1 MLKVVTHIDY
11 NVVGDGED
19 SEWSGGYVNP
29 DGVNPSQSVIPQST
43 QTTIEVPAKAVGV
56 VIVFPALFTVTR
68 TVAANLTDVPH
79 VMSSDVN
86 FWGPIKFPSPGF
98 VTNLVVSQNS
108 LAPEYWTFYW
118 L

>member
-11 NVVGDGED
+11 TLVGDGED

-29 DGVNPSQSVIPQST
+29 DGVNPSQSVITQST
-43 QTTIEVPAKAVGV
+43 QITIPVPAKAVGV
-56 VIVFPALFTVTR
+56 VIVFPRDFTVIR
-68 TVAANLTDVPH
+68 TVAANSTDVPH
-79 VMSSDVN
+79 VMSGYVN

-108 LAPEYWTFYW
+108 SAPEYWTFYW